1 MNDNLPQEAVR
12 TANEVEVYLAAL
24 RKEPIKNH
32 DEYVSAA
39 ACLKQIKAKIEEVEQ
54 KRLGITRPMDLAKQ
68 RIMDLFRPATDGLKM
83 AEIAIK
89 NSMVAWQA
97 EVARIARIAQDKIDA
112 DARAKAEAE
121 KAELEAQ
128 AVKLVQSG
136 QIDQA
141 ADLVAASEA
150 IEPEPI
156 QLAVIQPKI
165 ADIRTFETWGY
176 EIVDASLVPRE
187 YLCIDEKKL
196 GAFAR
201 NTKGLVK
208 VAGVKFTS
216 KKGIAA

>member
-1 MNDNLPQEAVR
+1 MSELPAEAVR
-12 TANEVEVYLAAL
+12 TAGEVGLYIKTL

-39 ACLKQIKAKIEEVEQ
+39 ACLKQIKAKLEEVEQ

-68 RIMDLFRPATDGLKM
+68 RIMDLFRPATDGLKK

-112 DARAKAEAE
+112 EARAKAEAE

-141 ADLVAASEA
+141 ADLVAASEQ
-150 IEPEPI
+150 IEANPV
-156 QLAVIQPKI
+156 QLTVVQPVIQGVST
-165 ADIRTFETWGY
+165 RTIWKFR
-176 EIVDASLVPRE
+176 IVDESKIPRE
-187 YLCIDEKKL
+187 YLSPNEVKL

-201 NTKGLVK
+201 STKGLVA
-208 VAGVKFTS
+208 VE
-216 KKGIAA
+216 GIEFYSQQIIGA

>member
-1 MNDNLPQEAVR
+1 MIELPAEAVR
-12 TANEVEVYLAAL
+12 TASEVGLYIKTL

-112 DARAKAEAE
+112 EARAKAEAE

-128 AVKLVQSG
+128 AVKLVQAG

-150 IEPEPI
+150 IEPESI

-176 EIVDASLVPRE
+176 EVVDINLVPRE
-187 YLCIDEKKL
+187 WLCLDEKKV
-196 GAFAR
+196 GAHAR
-201 NTKGLVK
+201 STKGMVPIT
-208 VAGVKFTS
+208 GIKFTS